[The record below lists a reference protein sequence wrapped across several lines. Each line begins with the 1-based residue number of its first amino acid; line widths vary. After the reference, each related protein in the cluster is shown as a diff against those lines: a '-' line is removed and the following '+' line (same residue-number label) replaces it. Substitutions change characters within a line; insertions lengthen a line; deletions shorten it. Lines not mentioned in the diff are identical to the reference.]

1 MLQLILGGARSG
13 KSRLAEQTA
22 ISMQLAVT
30 YVATAQA
37 LDPEMQSRI
46 VHHQNQRPA
55 HWFLVEEPLFLAK
68 TLQRIDRPNQ
78 IILVDCLTLWL
89 TNLLMLEDQNVQ
101 QFECEQL
108 LKVLPTLQSE
118 IILVSNETGLGVV
131 PLGEISRRFVD
142 EAGRLHQALGQ
153 TADKVVFCVAGFP
166 MILKGEK

>member
-46 VHHQNQRPA
+46 AHHQNQRPI
-55 HWFLVEEPLFLAK
+55 HWALVEEPLFLAK
-68 TLQRIDRPNQ
+68 ALQEIDRPNQ

-89 TNLLMLEDQNVQ
+89 TNLLLLEDKNVQ

-118 IILVSNETGLGVV
+118 IILVSNETGLGIV
-131 PLGEISRRFVD
+131 PLGEISRDR
-142 EAGRLHQALGQ
+142 
-153 TADKVVFCVAGFP
+153 KSVV
-166 MILKGEK
+166 